1 LTVNFVISFL
11 TVGTFKS
18 VSNTLLYFFPLA
30 LQPSAGW
37 LWPPLA
43 LQPSAG
49 YGLLWLCS
57 RARATASSFM
67 RFLDHTQR
75 RATVGRTPMDE

>member
-1 LTVNFVISFL
+1 MYV
-11 TVGTFKS
+11 
-18 VSNTLLYFFPLA
+18 LLFIIFPD
-30 LQPSAGW
+30 SAAQCG
-37 LWPPLA
+37 LWPPVA

-57 RARATASSFM
+57 TVRAMASSST

-75 RATVGRTPMDE
+75 RATVGRTPLDE